1 MSFGIYYHF
10 LSNKMLVFAN
20 RIHVLYLRDM
30 KNK

>member
-20 RIHVLYLRDM
+20 RIKGYNLNFNR
-30 KNK
+30 